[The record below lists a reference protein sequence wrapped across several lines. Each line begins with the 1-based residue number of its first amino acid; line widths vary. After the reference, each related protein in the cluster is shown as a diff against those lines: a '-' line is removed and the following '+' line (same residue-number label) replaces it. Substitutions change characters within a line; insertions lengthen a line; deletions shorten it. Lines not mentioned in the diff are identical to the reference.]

1 MIHLTN
7 EIEPEIV
14 KIKYKTLNLK
24 ISCANDP
31 LIGESKVKYWTMYIE
46 DDLDIA
52 RRIMKIQEEEKEK
65 NSISI
70 NLKPKDTIVVDDE
83 EFIYEWPDPMN
94 IGDSLSSLEKE
105 FTENVISN
113 ATESPH
119 TLPDESQ
126 LGIQT
131 NYDINIDEEVKSL
144 ALELGDDTKNLTEN
158 TKIQNQTVYEKN
170 NSTTLNQTMANQTMV
185 NQTMANQT
193 IANQTITNQTNHVP
207 SNQTTSQNTTNPT
220 PTQNLT
226 KSTSKDATPVNTTI
240 NNSNTTISVSNS
252 STTLPS
258 NPPPNTTSA
267 ITTNTTQSTKRNLN
281 GTTEPYDDST
291 TYTILDLFS
300 KQSKSDSETD
310 SETSTNTTSIPD
322 NDESSDDQQMG
333 LVVYTYSDKVTP
345 GLIQYSVITFYVSV
359 VFVAGKIL
367 RGYLW
372 GHTEK
377 IYLSA
382 LPYPDELLV
391 ICEGVVISRMQKD
404 IVKEEELYLVLIDLI
419 RSPEVLKVITHPLID

>member
-144 ALELGDDTKNLTEN
+144 ALELEDDTKNLTEN
-158 TKIQNQTVYEKN
+158 TKIQNQTVSEKN
-170 NSTTLNQTMANQTMV
+170 NSTTLNQTMANQTIS
-185 NQTMANQT
+185 NQT
-193 IANQTITNQTNHVP
+193 ITNQTITNQTNHVP
-207 SNQTTSQNTTNPT
+207 SNQITSQNTTNPT

-226 KSTSKDATPVNTTI
+226 KSTSKDATPANTTTI
-240 NNSNTTISVSNS
+240 NSNTTISVSNS

-258 NPPPNTTSA
+258 NPPPNTTSS
-267 ITTNTTQSTKRNLN
+267 ITTNRTQSTKRNLN

-300 KQSKSDSETD
+300 KQSKSDSELD
-310 SETSTNTTSIPD
+310 SETSTNTTLIPD